1 MQMLNSVININNTQ
15 PHEIISIL
23 KNKVPNYK
31 NKKNILILGAA
42 FKSNTDDIRDSA
54 TIPVLEEL
62 LKMKF
67 NISLYDPIAGKNM
80 QQLFKEKITL
90 EDNLAS
96 SIKINDIVIL
106 MTMWDEFI
114 NLPNI
119 INKINPEIDLIDGR
133 RQIDK
138 NSVKNYF
145 GIGLG

>member
-1 MQMLNSVININNTQ
+1 MLNSVININNAQ

-42 FKSNTDDIRDSA
+42 FKSNTDDIRESA
-54 TIPVLEEL
+54 TIPVLEDL
-62 LKMKF
+62 IKMKF

-90 EDNLAS
+90 EDNLES

-114 NLPNI
+114 TYQILLIKLNLR
-119 INKINPEIDLIDGR
+119 LT
-133 RQIDK
+133 
-138 NSVKNYF
+138 
-145 GIGLG
+145 L

>member
-1 MQMLNSVININNTQ
+1 MHHI
-15 PHEIISIL
+15 
-23 KNKVPNYK
+23 
-31 NKKNILILGAA
+31 
-42 FKSNTDDIRDSA
+42 
-54 TIPVLEEL
+54 
-62 LKMKF
+62 KMKF
-67 NISLYDPIAGKNM
+67 NISLYDPIAGKNI

-114 NLPNI
+114 DLPNI
-119 INKINPEIDLIDGR
+119 INKIKPEIDLIDGR

-138 NSVKNYF
+138 NSIKNYF